1 MKFTG
6 VVNEHSSSK
15 TWRDRRASCFSRGYC
30 CNRDDEIEV
39 FVDSFFTPM
48 IVLDDLSYHDCAF
61 QDKGTQKTGAPVVS
75 KLLTVCPTLRKLD
88 LSGLYKW
95 SVVFSRF

>member
-1 MKFTG
+1 
-6 VVNEHSSSK
+6 
-15 TWRDRRASCFSRGYC
+15 
-30 CNRDDEIEV
+30 
-39 FVDSFFTPM
+39 M

-95 SVVFSRF
+95 SVSFPLFFSAFHVSSDKQRTRLVPQKSQNYVKG